1 MSCRAARYCSV
12 ARVSLAE
19 ERVWAAVRRIPRG
32 QVATYGEIGAAT
44 GCTARQVGSA
54 LRRAGSERRL
64 PWHRVVAAE
73 GRIALPGS
81 AGLEQRLRL
90 EQEGVPF
97 RGKRVWLE
105 RCRSQ
110 QPA

>member
-1 MSCRAARYCSV
+1 VVKAG
-12 ARVSLAE
+12 LTQE
-19 ERVWAAVRRIPRG
+19 LVWTAVRRIPCG
-32 QVATYGEIGAAT
+32 HVATYGEIAAAV

-64 PWHRVVAAE
+64 PWHRVVAAQ
-73 GRIALPGS
+73 GRIALPGP

-97 RGKRVWLE
+97 RGKRVRLDQCKDLK
-105 RCRSQ
+105 R
-110 QPA
+110 A

>member
-12 ARVSLAE
+12 AKASRTD
-19 ERVWAAVRRIPRG
+19 ERIWAAVRRIPRG
-32 QVATYGEIGAAT
+32 QVATYGEIGSAV

-64 PWHRVVAAE
+64 PWHRVVAAQ
-73 GRIALPGS
+73 GRIALPGPG
-81 AGLEQRLRL
+81 GLEQRLRL

-97 RGKRVWLE
+97 RGKRVWLAQSKSPD
-105 RCRSQ
+105 R
-110 QPA
+110 A

>member
-12 ARVSLAE
+12 ARASLAE

-32 QVATYGEIGAAT
+32 QVATYGEIGGAA
-44 GCTARQVGSA
+44 GCTARQVGWA

-64 PWHRVVAAE
+64 PWHRVVAAQ

-97 RGKRVWLE
+97 RGRRVWLE
-105 RCRSQ
+105 QRGSQ
-110 QPA
+110 E

>member
-1 MSCRAARYCSV
+1 MARG
-12 ARVSLAE
+12 SLAD
-19 ERVWAAVRRIPRG
+19 ERIWAAVRRIPPGR
-32 QVATYGEIGAAT
+32 VATYGEVGAAV

-54 LRRAGSERRL
+54 LRRGGSERRL
-64 PWHRVVAAE
+64 PWHRVVASG

-81 AGLEQRLRL
+81 GGMEQRLRL

-105 RCRSQ
+105 RCKLLER
-110 QPA
+110 A

>member
-1 MSCRAARYCSV
+1 MSCRAAPYCSV
-12 ARVSLAE
+12 AKASLTE
-19 ERVWAAVRRIPRG
+19 ERVWTAVRLIPRG
-32 QVATYGEIGAAT
+32 QVATYGEIGTAV
-44 GCTARQVGSA
+44 GCTARQVGWA

-64 PWHRVVAAE
+64 PWHRVVAAQ

-97 RGKRVWLE
+97 RGKRVWLDQ
-105 RCRSQ
+105 CRSSDR
-110 QPA
+110 A

>member
-1 MSCRAARYCSV
+1 MSYKAARFCNV
-12 ARVSLAE
+12 AEANRWE

-32 QVATYGEIGAAT
+32 QVATYGEIGAAV

-54 LRRAGSERRL
+54 LRRAGSERGL
-64 PWHRVVAAE
+64 PWHRVVAAQ
-73 GRIALPGS
+73 GRIALSGS

-97 RGKRVWLE
+97 RGKCVRLGQ
-105 RCRSQ
+105 CRSAQ
-110 QPA
+110 QA

>member
-1 MSCRAARYCSV
+1 
-12 ARVSLAE
+12 
-19 ERVWAAVRRIPRG
+19 
-32 QVATYGEIGAAT
+32 
-44 GCTARQVGSA
+44 

-64 PWHRVVAAE
+64 PWHRVVAAQ

-90 EQEGVPF
+90 QQEGVPF

-105 RCRSQ
+105 QCSSLER
-110 QPA
+110 A